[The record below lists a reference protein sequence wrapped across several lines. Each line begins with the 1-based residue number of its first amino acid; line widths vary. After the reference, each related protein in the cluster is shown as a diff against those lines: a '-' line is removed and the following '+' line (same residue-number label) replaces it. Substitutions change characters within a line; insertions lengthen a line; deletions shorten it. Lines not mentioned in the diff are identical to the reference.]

1 MITGIGVDLCSISRI
16 QKIIDRDGPEGPF
29 FRKTFTA
36 AEQKEAES
44 RNDKAAFYAARFAAK
59 EAVFKAL
66 SASGIKGLDLR
77 TIETLHMADG
87 RPFFRPSEEI
97 QQLLSSAG
105 VAVIHLSIST
115 ESDFAQAFVVA
126 EGD

>member
-16 QKIIDRDGPEGPF
+16 RKIMDRDGPDGPF

-59 EAVFKAL
+59 EAVFNAL
-66 SASGIKGLDLR
+66 SDLKNCTEKELTAEEMR
-77 TIETLHMADG
+77 DSLICIEILN
-87 RPFFRPSEEI
+87 RKV
-97 QQLLSSAG
+97 LLG
-105 VAVIHLSIST
+105 VFILKT
-115 ESDFAQAFVVA
+115 
-126 EGD
+126 

>member
-16 QKIIDRDGPEGPF
+16 RKIMDRDGIDGPF

-66 SASGIKGLDLR
+66 SSSGIKDLDLR

-87 RPFFRPSEEI
+87 RPYFRPTDEI
-97 QQLLSSAG
+97 QLLLSSSG
-105 VAVIHLSIST
+105 VHQVHLSITT
-115 ESDFAQAFVVA
+115 EGDFAQAFVVA
-126 EGD
+126 EED